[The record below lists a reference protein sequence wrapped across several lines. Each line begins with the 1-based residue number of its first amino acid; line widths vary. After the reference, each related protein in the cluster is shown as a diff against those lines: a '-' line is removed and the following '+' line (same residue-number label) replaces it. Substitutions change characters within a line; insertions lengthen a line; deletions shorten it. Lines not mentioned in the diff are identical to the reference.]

1 MKALKLLT
9 LLSLLSSNLL
19 FAEEKNEKLEAYIS
33 DIKKKQYNYD
43 YQKNESDSS
52 KLRDSWIA
60 PLNLNYSYSVS
71 EPYDNEQKSEN
82 ASIKMDQT
90 IFQSGGIYYGIK
102 YAEFSKKYADYSV
115 DIAKRKLVKE
125 AVSLLMQ
132 IKQMRLKIQRQE
144 LQIQNSE
151 INLKLKKEQ
160 YLSGQ
165 LDSGFLD
172 NAVIE
177 RNIVI
182 QALYDIETNRERL
195 VSKFQAISDISYKT
209 ADIPYLPILSEEEF
223 LKHNIVLKM
232 SQSEIE
238 KNRYNKDV
246 TTAKYLPRLNVIAG
260 YNWDNTQNQ
269 QFGNTGA
276 GFSGK
281 TDYYN
286 YGVRASMPLDI
297 NTFVDIESSRI
308 EYLKSQV
315 NTIDKERELK
325 ALFEQVM
332 QNIEN
337 FDKKR
342 TLSIENRDIYS
353 KLLDDTQRL
362 FDAGYKTQYDVDLLT
377 NSVEI
382 SEIDLK
388 VFEIDKQLELLTL
401 YEMYKNEI

>member
-9 LLSLLSSNLL
+9 LLSLLSSTLL
-19 FAEEKNEKLEAYIS
+19 FSEEKNEKLEAYIS

-43 YQKNESDSS
+43 YQKNESDIS

-115 DIAKRKLVKE
+115 DYAKRKLVKE

-132 IKQMRLKIQRQE
+132 VKQMGLKIQRQE
-144 LQIQNSE
+144 LQIQNSK
-151 INLKLKKEQ
+151 INLKLKEEQ
-160 YLSGQ
+160 YLNGQ

-182 QALYDIETNRERL
+182 QALYDIETNKERL
-195 VSKFQAISDISYKT
+195 VSKFQAISDISYRD
-209 ADIPYLPILSEEEF
+209 ADIPYLATLSEEEF
-223 LKHNIVLKM
+223 LKHNIILKM

-246 TTAKYLPRLNVIAG
+246 TTAKYLPRLNVVAG
-260 YNWDNTQNQ
+260 YNWDKTENQ

-276 GFSGK
+276 GFSGQ

-286 YGVRASMPLDI
+286 YGVRASMPLDE

-308 EYLKSQV
+308 DYLKSQI
-315 NTIDKERELK
+315 NIEDRKRELR
-325 ALFEQVM
+325 AIFEQVM

-337 FDKKR
+337 FEKKR

-362 FDAGYKTQYDVDLLT
+362 FSAGYKTQYDVDLLT
-377 NSVEI
+377 NSVQI

-401 YEMYKNEI
+401 YEMYKND